1 MYYSNGDRYE
11 GDFSKD
17 VKEGKGIYYYK
28 NGDREIGDYLN
39 DKKVGKH
46 IILHTNGKITT
57 KSY

>member
-1 MYYSNGDRYE
+1 MKNGDRYE
-11 GDFSKD
+11 GDFKND
-17 VKEGKGIYYYK
+17 IMEGKGIYYYK